1 MQLLRSLEWGSF
13 GWTDL
18 GGVSSEEAEI
28 RARREGCPPVRVVLT
43 RGERRRS
50 VGLHPRASDPVS
62 RPPIIP

>member
-1 MQLLRSLEWGSF
+1 MQLLRSLDKGSF

-18 GGVSSEEAEI
+18 RGVSSAEAEI
-28 RARREGCPPVRVVLT
+28 LARREGCAPVRVVLT

-50 VGLHPRASDPVS
+50 VGLRPRASDPLS